1 MGTISSFIDAVADSD
16 HTKAN
21 EVFAKAIKE
30 KVNTVLDIKRVAI
43 TSDVYAKVEASK
55 IAE

>member
-1 MGTISSFIDAVADSD
+1 MSTTSNFIAAIADGD

-30 KVNTVLDIKRVAI
+30 KVNTILDIKRVSI
-43 TSDVYAKVEASK
+43 TSEIYAKVEASK
-55 IAE
+55 NAD